1 MLTGRRRDYGN
12 HYASRTLIG
21 GLSSTGCDAR
31 PLRTGCICAVPYLCL
46 QSWFN
51 AAQALT
57 GGNISGVA
65 LGSLSPAYTALEQGI
80 GEDGGL
86 GDDGGQHHGAFAEAM
101 SVFISHRT
109 HQVVD
114 SHCSLSLSL
123 SLSLA
128 LSIPP
133 SPPPRSHASL
143 STLYLPYWTFN
154 CAEITKAKKHQ

>member
-1 MLTGRRRDYGN
+1 MQ
-12 HYASRTLIG
+12 
-21 GLSSTGCDAR
+21 R
-31 PLRTGCICAVPYLCL
+31 PSQPLVSFIFLNKR
-46 QSWFN
+46 QN
-51 AAQALT
+51 AHIFAHLNLFLLEEEEALT
-57 GGNISGVA
+57 GGNVSGVA